1 MTFIRELN
9 NDIVE
14 THKSLAD
21 LNTSMAIAL
30 QDSAK
35 WTIASRFLSGTG
47 LWAIQ
52 NKIRAIVSVMGEY
65 QKSQIRN
72 LEQQQKNMTL
82 VEKLAT
88 REEKLALAREASSGT
103 ELKRLT
109 DLYKEGK
116 KQIAHYEDLIELEKQ
131 QKKPDMDK
139 IKDFHDKKISL
150 EQALVKFRAKN
161 NMEELTEKRQMYQEE
176 VQRMMD
182 MYDIEK
188 NEAKDIIEARLLGME
203 KVAAIQKEKLMGSD
217 ISMEIQGKTMA
228 ARAAIK
234 LDAEADR
241 ERMFNFLENK
251 LPKGIGAETI
261 ADLGANILSDI
272 GEMFLPLLDGAIFLR
287 MNLVKEKVFKKIGGL
302 FKNIYSMAKFAS
314 LLMIKVLLFMGA
326 VALVLGFITEYK
338 EQIKTVIKSMSNAFN
353 YIMGGA
359 DWITEFLNKTWED
372 MKKLWGYVKD
382 GEWGSAFISF
392 SKIVLRTFL
401 LGAQLALAIAVA
413 AVVGIITIGIEILVK
428 WWDELNIVEWVGQ
441 VVMGIGVLVMLVGF
455 LVGWPVVLAGLA
467 IWFGGW
473 LVKEFG
479 KLLGKGWNWAKERIT
494 GSYSGGTVAQTGTM
508 LVGEHGPELVRLP
521 FASRVYSNQQ
531 TKGMM
536 RGGNVINVNVQGRVG
551 ASDSEIRDI
560 ARKIGN
566 QLGREINRTTS
577 SSTRA

>member
-21 LNTSMAIAL
+21 LNTSMAVAL

-47 LWAIQ
+47 LWAVQ

-65 QKSQIRN
+65 QKAQVRN

-88 REEKLALAREASSGT
+88 REEKLALARKASSGVQVQALLNT
-103 ELKRLT
+103 QKTVR
-109 DLYKEGK
+109 G
-116 KQIAHYEDLIELEKQ
+116 QIQDFQDLIDLEKQ
-131 QKKPDMDK
+131 KATPDMAA
-139 IKDFHDKKISL
+139 IKDLQTQKLNL
-150 EQALVKFRAKN
+150 EQGLAKFKKDKNMDELV
-161 NMEELTEKRQMYQEE
+161 EKRQMYKEE

-203 KVAAIQKEKLMGSD
+203 KVAALQKEKLMGSD
-217 ISMEIQGKTMA
+217 LSMQIQGKAMA
-228 ARAAIK
+228 KKAEMEIGQEDLRKEIKDAI
-234 LDAEADR
+234 D
-241 ERMFNFLENK
+241 NSFL
-251 LPKGIGAETI
+251 KGFGGETI
-261 ADLGANILSDI
+261 SDLGSTMLGDLAK
-272 GEMFLPLLDGAIFLR
+272 MTTPLTDGAIFLR

-359 DWITEFLNKTWED
+359 DWITNFLNKTWKD
-372 MKKLWGYVKD
+372 MQKLWGYVKN
-382 GEWGSAFISF
+382 GEWGSAFMSF
-392 SKIVLRTFL
+392 SKIVLRIFL
-401 LGAQLALAIAVA
+401 LSAQLALAIAVA
-413 AVVGIITIGIEILVK
+413 AVVGIIQIGLKMLAK
-428 WWDELNIVEWVGQ
+428 WWDELNIVEFLGKVI
-441 VVMGIGVLVMLVGF
+441 MAIGVLVMLVGF
-455 LVGWPVVLAGLA
+455 LVGWPVVLAGLLIWA
-467 IWFGGW
+467 IGWGVMKFG
-473 LVKEFG
+473 EM
-479 KLLGKGWNWAKERIT
+479 LGKGWNWAKEKIK

>member
-116 KQIAHYEDLIELEKQ
+116 RQIANYEDLIDLEKQ
-131 QKKPDMDK
+131 QATPDMNK

>member
-116 KQIAHYEDLIELEKQ
+116 RQIANYEDLIDLEKQ
-131 QKKPDMDK
+131 QATPDMNK

-203 KVAAIQKEKLMGSD
+203 KVAALQKEKLMGSD
-217 ISMEIQGKTMA
+217 LSMEIQGKTMA

-234 LDAEADR
+234 LDAENDR